1 MFRRLSHTPVT
12 LVILIAI
19 TIVALFEQRADA
31 FYDLNVLA
39 SMGGI
44 VGGLFERGQ
53 YWRLLAAMFL
63 HANWVHWFV
72 NAFSLYQIGTLFEE
86 MFGSRRMAVVY
97 LVTGIVASTAS
108 ALRIPPYGVGV
119 GASGAIFGVLGAFI
133 FSLRRSPRWRNDRR
147 RKILMPQL
155 VFLVFLNI
163 AIGLQIE
170 AIDNAAHIGGLVAG
184 LILGLILPHREPP
197 PPPGGSVIDVAAL
210 PADPAERTD
219 VR

>member
-1 MFRRLSHTPVT
+1 MRRLSHAPVT
-12 LVILIAI
+12 TVILVMI
-19 TIVALFEQRADA
+19 TIVAFFEQRANA
-31 FYDLNVLA
+31 FSDLDVLA

-44 VGGLFERGQ
+44 VGGLLQRDE
-53 YWRLLAAMFL
+53 YWRLVAAMFL

-86 MFGSRRMAVVY
+86 MFGSPRMATVY
-97 LVTGIVASTAS
+97 LVTGIVASISS

-155 VFLVFLNI
+155 VFLVILNVV
-163 AIGLQIE
+163 IGFQIE
-170 AIDNAAHIGGLVAG
+170 AIDNAAHIGGLVSG
-184 LILGLILPHREPP
+184 LLLGLILPHREPP
-197 PPPGGSVIDVAAL
+197 PPPREQILDVT
-210 PADPAERTD
+210 PGAE
-219 VR
+219 